1 MDTKKDISPDVNTG
15 DKSIGHTEPVAFSI
29 DNKAQNTKAVSLLKR
44 TQKIVT
50 AIYMVTECIEDA
62 EPMKNSLRTSSLD
75 LLKTIGITDNKTAI
89 KTNFEIESAEQMTR
103 SILSLLEISQIVGLV
118 GTMNSGILMRELT
131 KLSSDLAMLRNQ
143 NNKSLFTVE
152 GLRSLDVER
161 ADFLKNFTFN
171 SQEILKDGPI
181 ESLEEDNILK
191 IFLNKSNGQGH
202 QSNPVRDFSKGQ
214 NNIKNIKDTN
224 LESKKDKLV
233 GQSKKIDIAIKN
245 ERRNSI
251 LLALK
256 NNSSVT
262 VKDISLIVKNCSEKT
277 LQRELTALV
286 KDKILKKTGEK
297 RWSRYSLI

>member
-1 MDTKKDISPDVNTG
+1 MDTKKDISPDINTG
-15 DKSIGHTEPVAFSI
+15 DKTIGQTDPVAFSI

-50 AIYMVTECIEDA
+50 AIYMVTECIEDG

-75 LLKTIGITDNKTAI
+75 LLKTIGITDNKTSI
-89 KTNFEIESAEQMTR
+89 KTNFEIESAEQITR
-103 SILSLLEISQIVGLV
+103 SLLSLLEISQIVGLV
-118 GTMNSGILMRELT
+118 GSMNSSILMRELT
-131 KLSSDLAMLRNQ
+131 KLSSDLAMLRIQ
-143 NNKSLFTVE
+143 NNKSLFTIE
-152 GLRSLDVER
+152 GLKSLDVER

-171 SQEILKDGPI
+171 SQDSLKDSSVEVP
-181 ESLEEDNILK
+181 EENNLLK

-202 QSNPVRDFSKGQ
+202 QPNTQKDFYKGHD
-214 NNIKNIKDTN
+214 NTKNIKDTN
-224 LESKKDKLV
+224 PEPKKDKLI

-256 NNSSVT
+256 NNNSVT
-262 VKDISLIVKNCSEKT
+262 VKDIASLVKNCSEKT

-286 KDKILKKTGEK
+286 KDNILKKTGEK
-297 RWSRYSLI
+297 RWSKYSLV

>member
-1 MDTKKDISPDVNTG
+1 MDTKKDISSNANTEY
-15 DKSIGHTEPVAFSI
+15 IN
-29 DNKAQNTKAVSLLKR
+29 DNKVAPEGFSVTNKAENNKLYSLLKR

-50 AIYMVTECIEDA
+50 AIYMVTECIEDG
-62 EPMKNSLRTSSLD
+62 EPMKNALRTSSLD
-75 LLKTIGITDNKTAI
+75 LLKTVGITDNKTSI
-89 KTNFEIESAEQMTR
+89 KTNFEIESAEQTTR
-103 SILSLLEISQIVGLV
+103 SLLSLLEISQIVGLV
-118 GTMNSGILMRELT
+118 GTMNSSILMRELT

-171 SQEILKDGPI
+171 SQEILKDVPAEI
-181 ESLEEDNILK
+181 KEEDNILK

-202 QSNPVRDFSKGQ
+202 QPNPAKDFGKGH
-214 NNIKNIKDTN
+214 NNIKNVKDTN
-224 LESKKDKLV
+224 PEPKKDKLV

-256 NNSSVT
+256 NNNSVT

-286 KDKILKKTGEK
+286 KDNILKKTGEK
-297 RWSRYSLI
+297 RWSRYSLV